1 MKTYVSVLSLILL
14 AMVSF
19 SCKKKPL
26 SGDKLIPFADNIDF
40 PVTITHA
47 GDSRLFVVGQEG
59 YIWIIDTAG
68 NKVSD
73 AFLDIH
79 ERVVYGG
86 ERGLLGLAFHP
97 NFKQNGFF
105 YINYVGAGDSTHISR
120 FTLSPS
126 DRNLADPASEYKLIT
141 MKQPYENHNGGNLCF
156 GPDGY
161 LYIGM
166 GDGGSGGD
174 PENRSQNPSLL
185 LGKMLRIDVNG
196 GQPYAI
202 PTTNPFVDSAGFRPE
217 IWATGLRNPWRFS
230 FDKLTG
236 DLWIADVGQDA
247 IEEIDF
253 QKADSKGGENYGWR
267 CYEGNNTYNTDSCDQ
282 TKNFVFP
289 VHTYP
294 HGPECSVTGGYVF
307 RGDVSSPYYGH
318 YFFAD
323 YCSDKI
329 WTLHPEGQK
338 WVAAEFG
345 MFKGNNFCTFGED
358 YQGRIYVAGIKS
370 GTIYKI
376 NTSPAPV
383 SKQN

>member
-1 MKTYVSVLSLILL
+1 MKTSFSILSLIIL
-14 AMVSF
+14 ALSTF
-19 SCKKKPL
+19 SCKKPL
-26 SGDKLIPFADNIDF
+26 SGDKIIPFADNIDF
-40 PVTITHA
+40 PVTITNA

-59 YIWIIDTAG
+59 YIWIVDSAG
-68 NKVSD
+68 NKISD

-97 NFKQNGFF
+97 DFKQNGYF
-105 YINYVGAGDSTHISR
+105 YVNYIGAGDSTHISR

-126 DRNLADPASEYKLIT
+126 DHNLADPSSEYKLIT
-141 MKQPYENHNGGNLCF
+141 IKQPYENHNGGNLCF

-166 GDGGSGGD
+166 GDGGSAGD

-196 GQPYAI
+196 GLPYAI
-202 PTTNPFVDSAGFRPE
+202 PETNPFVDSTGFRPE

-329 WTLHPEGQK
+329 WTLHPEDQK
-338 WVAAEFG
+338 WVSSEFG

-358 YQGRIYVAGIKS
+358 YLGRIYVAGIKS
-370 GTIYKI
+370 GTIYRI
-376 NTSPAPV
+376 NTSPAPA
-383 SKQN
+383 SNQK

>member
-1 MKTYVSVLSLILL
+1 MKTSFSILSLIIL
-14 AMVSF
+14 ALSTF
-19 SCKKKPL
+19 SCKKPL
-26 SGDKLIPFADNIDF
+26 SGDKLILFADDIDF
-40 PVTITHA
+40 PVSITHA

-59 YIWIIDTAG
+59 YIWIVDSAG
-68 NKVSD
+68 NKLSD

-97 NFKQNGFF
+97 DFKQNGYF
-105 YINYVGAGDSTHISR
+105 YVNYVGAGDSTHISR
-120 FTLSPS
+120 FTLNSS

-141 MKQPYENHNGGNLCF
+141 IKQPYENHDGGNLCF

-166 GDGGSGGD
+166 GDGGSAGD
-174 PENRSQNPSLL
+174 PENRAQNPSLL

-202 PTTNPFVDSAGFRPE
+202 PKTNPFIDSTGFRPE

-267 CYEGNNTYNTDSCDQ
+267 CYEGNNTYNADSCNQ
-282 TKNFVFP
+282 TRNFAFP

-307 RGDVSSPYYGH
+307 RGDESSPYYGH

-338 WVAAEFG
+338 WIVTEFG

-358 YQGRIYVAGIKS
+358 YKGRIYVAGIKS
-370 GTIYKI
+370 GNIYRI
-376 NTSPAPV
+376 NTSPAPT
-383 SKQN
+383 SKPN